1 MFSTVFCRF
10 AAHSVTLW
18 CLFKQLFLQLCE
30 DWNIDAPSYKFTKLD
45 VDNPEDKK
53 KISDYLKQEE
63 GDLMNHGFNQGK
75 IFK

>member
-1 MFSTVFCRF
+1 MSSTDFCLF
-10 AAHSVTLW
+10 AAHSVIPW
-18 CLFKQLFLQLCE
+18 CLFKLFFQLW
-30 DWNIDAPSYKFTKLD
+30 DSWNVDAPSYKFTKLD

-63 GDLMNHGFNQGK
+63 GDLVNHGFNQGK